1 MSEMAFVQEPALTC
15 PCSESTLELAP
26 SLAASVRVRSDG
38 NSETIR
44 LTPMLLMLPL
54 QLPTLLEYWPCVLP
68 AEGLLSFFNVLSL
81 GVRPVRCF
89 SFRSQVW
96 FVG

>member
-15 PCSESTLELAP
+15 PCSESTPELAS

-38 NSETIR
+38 NSEIIR
-44 LTPMLLMLPL
+44 VTPMLLMLPL

-68 AEGLLSFFNVLSL
+68 AEGLLSFLQCLVFGRLPGSL
-81 GVRPVRCF
+81 F
-89 SFRSQVW
+89 FIQ
-96 FVG
+96 